1 LASSVPTIS
10 DHPNCIA
17 TRIAYYKNTHK
28 RVLFRPLTK
37 SMALVNCMDPR
48 MFSVKIRSAILADNY
63 FYEQKPSCLFRWKGI
78 GHMSKNKTSIV
89 FMKLIY

>member
-1 LASSVPTIS
+1 
-10 DHPNCIA
+10 
-17 TRIAYYKNTHK
+17 
-28 RVLFRPLTK
+28 
-37 SMALVNCMDPR
+37 MALVNCMDPR